1 MPFYNCLRTVLK
13 LQTRRRRGILYLK
26 TIKLKTMATIE
37 KGILGGFSGKVGTII
52 GGTWKGI
59 DYMRSKANK
68 RTFVPSQKQ
77 LEQQLKFALMM
88 RFLQPMSK
96 LLEISFHDFAIRKT
110 GINCAFKYNFKEAI
124 TGDFPD
130 YAIDYSKALVSR
142 GNLPNVLGPTAIS
155 GAGSIVTWSWTDNN
169 SSTANPNDE
178 AILLAYCPTM
188 KQAIF
193 TSSGVKRSDLTGD
206 LNLLT
211 FSGQAVETYIG
222 FLSADGYNAASSIFT
237 GEVTV
242 S

>member
-1 MPFYNCLRTVLK
+1 
-13 LQTRRRRGILYLK
+13 
-26 TIKLKTMATIE
+26 MATIE

-68 RTFVPSQKQ
+68 RTFIPSQKQ
-77 LEQQLKFALMM
+77 LEQQMKFALMM

-124 TGDFPD
+124 IGDFPD
-130 YAIDYSKALVSR
+130 YAIDYAKALVSR
-142 GNLPNVLGPTAIS
+142 GNLPNVLGPTVVS
-155 GAGSIVTWSWTDNN
+155 GAGSILTWSWTDNN
-169 SSTANPNDE
+169 SSTADPNDE

-193 TSSGVKRSDLTGD
+193 TTGGGKRSELTGE

-222 FLSADGYNAASSIFT
+222 FLSADGRNAATSIFT